1 MTHKKKNGLKPKR
14 QDGKGLTDGTSAK
27 SQLNMV
33 ETEGPQLA
41 SHLGG
46 TSSCPQPT
54 DIEQI
59 DEMVKLQGSSVVAE
73 LENTLRNGDM
83 NINEDR
89 TNVPSV
95 AANAEIRLAHTP

>member
-14 QDGKGLTDGTSAK
+14 QDGKGLTDETSAK

-46 TSSCPQPT
+46 TSSCP
-54 DIEQI
+54 
-59 DEMVKLQGSSVVAE
+59 
-73 LENTLRNGDM
+73 
-83 NINEDR
+83 
-89 TNVPSV
+89 
-95 AANAEIRLAHTP
+95 

>member
-33 ETEGPQLA
+33 ENEGPQLA

-46 TSSCPQPT
+46 TSSCP
-54 DIEQI
+54 
-59 DEMVKLQGSSVVAE
+59 
-73 LENTLRNGDM
+73 
-83 NINEDR
+83 
-89 TNVPSV
+89 
-95 AANAEIRLAHTP
+95 